1 MNKSSLILKFFQK
14 AHLLTVINPA
24 YCQTISTLFKWMI
37 DNDQIHR
44 DITTQFLNLKS
55 TTIAKIISR
64 EDATTAGIEEIT
76 YLLKKITHLSFSP
89 YKKDGEKIKKNQT
102 IAEIKGQAREILAHE
117 RIILNI
123 LQRMSGIATATN
135 RLINLINVGDA
146 KEGSQI
152 PASPALSP
160 SKVEGDFEDV
170 SGKLSRQDPLLIA
183 ATRKTPWMSLDK
195 KAVAVGGGLTHRLNL
210 SDGILIKDNH
220 LANISVAEALKTVF
234 NKVKG
239 ELIEIEV
246 KNEKEAISALT
257 TYQKLTTYNSPARNA
272 SNIADAG
279 GQPITYNHLAI
290 MFDNFHPEN
299 AVKTIEKLKQQFA
312 LSQIIFEA
320 SGGIN
325 EENIKKWAKTGV
337 NLISIGFLTH
347 SPQAVNLSLEFS

>member
-1 MNKSSLILKFFQK
+1 MHSMDNMSLILKFFQK
-14 AHLLTVINPA
+14 AHLLTVANPA

-55 TTIAKIISR
+55 ATVAKIISH
-64 EDATTAGIEEIT
+64 EDAIAAGIEEIQ
-76 YLLKKITHLSFSP
+76 YLLKEFAHLSFKT
-89 YKKDGEKIKKNQT
+89 YVKDGEKIKKNQT
-102 IAEIKGQAREILAHE
+102 IAEIKGQASEILGFE
-117 RIILNI
+117 RTILNI
-123 LQRMSGIATATN
+123 LQRMSGIATETN
-135 RLINLINVGDA
+135 KLVNSIN
-146 KEGSQI
+146 KQQI
-152 PASPALSP
+152 TDNKTPY
-160 SKVEGDFEDV
+160 
-170 SGKLSRQDPLLIA
+170 IA
-183 ATRKTPWMSLDK
+183 ATRKTPWMSVDK
-195 KAVAVGGGLTHRLNL
+195 KAVAVGGGLTHRLSL

-220 LANISVAEALKTVF
+220 LANISVKEAVKTVF

-257 TYQKLTTYNSPARNA
+257 TYQKLITYNSPARNA
-272 SNIADAG
+272 SSIADAG

-299 AVKTIEKLKQQFA
+299 AARTIEKLKQQFD

-325 EENIKKWAKTGV
+325 KENIKNWAKTGV
-337 NLISIGFLTH
+337 NLISIGNLTH
-347 SPQAVNLSLEFS
+347 SPSAINLSLEFETK

>member
-1 MNKSSLILKFFQK
+1 
-14 AHLLTVINPA
+14 LTVINPA

-102 IAEIKGQAREILAHE
+102 IAEIKGQASEILGFE
-117 RIILNI
+117 RTILNI

-257 TYQKLTTYNSPARNA
+257 TYQKLTTYNL
-272 SNIADAG
+272 
-279 GQPITYNHLAI
+279 QPTTLRPCSGRAYNYLAI
-290 MFDNFHPEN
+290 LLDNFHPEN
-299 AVKTIEKLKQQFA
+299 AARTIEKLKQQFD

-325 EENIKKWAKTGV
+325 KENIKKWAKTGV